1 MHEEGRGRNTCRTLV
16 GKPERK
22 SPLERTTV
30 RGRVHLKLIL
40 KRSNLRMRA
49 EFEWL
54 VMGANGDND
63 PTDFIEG
70 GEFLGYLSN
79 YLAKDF
85 SPEGKSK
92 GEK

>member
-1 MHEEGRGRNTCRTLV
+1 
-16 GKPERK
+16 
-22 SPLERTTV
+22 
-30 RGRVHLKLIL
+30 
-40 KRSNLRMRA
+40 MRA